1 MGWAWLLK
9 GVIPLIISVKVNV
22 QTLTSRCLIFR
33 AQSSQKPH
41 LQTAIVSTHWRDIQ
55 SHLGLKTSSLM
66 TATQSSLQMRLSTP
80 CPVRICVTLYS
91 VFYLCNWSLFA
102 WGLVLMNVNMLQTV
116 GDFCISTNFLIDTCH
131 LQALTFYT
139 VFTFISFLCIPICVC
154 VCVCMH
160 LDSASPSKRT
170 SVSSS
175 HSVVDSDSAASINL
189 NMEQNNVNFH
199 VKKQSKYPHVPP
211 AAEQKG
217 KYSLLRYD
225 LYVRILGHSD
235 IVCH

>member
-1 MGWAWLLK
+1 MGWAWLLQ

-116 GDFCISTNFLIDTCH
+116 GAFCISTNFLIDTSSTSSH
-131 LQALTFYT
+131 ILHRIYLHI
-139 VFTFISFLCIPICVC
+139 VSLHSNLC

-160 LDSASPSKRT
+160 ASRLCQPQQED
-170 SVSSS
+170 VS
-175 HSVVDSDSAASINL
+175 
-189 NMEQNNVNFH
+189 
-199 VKKQSKYPHVPP
+199 
-211 AAEQKG
+211 
-217 KYSLLRYD
+217 
-225 LYVRILGHSD
+225 
-235 IVCH
+235 